1 MSDSS
6 GSGAGGGG
14 GYNIPVSL
22 SAASTYSV
30 PQTVNAPYTVVFGS
44 ANKTG
49 GDTEVSPV
57 NYNPATAVA
66 SAALGGD
73 SNAQAGAQGLT
84 QAAGLLSGGGS
95 TNKYLLYG
103 GIALAVV
110 AVALVAYKV
119 VKG

>member
-1 MSDSS
+1 MADT
-6 GSGAGGGG
+6 GTGGGG

-22 SAASTYSV
+22 SAAQTYSV

-84 QAAGLLSGGGS
+84 QSPGLLGGTGS
-95 TNKYLLYG
+95 NKTILLYG
-103 GIALAVV
+103 GIGV
-110 AVALVAYKV
+110 AVLVVGV
-119 VKG
+119 VLFMHFRK

>member
-1 MSDSS
+1 MSDT
-6 GSGAGGGG
+6 GAGGGGGG

-22 SAASTYSV
+22 SAAQTYSV

-84 QAAGLLSGGGS
+84 QQPGLLSGGNS
-95 TNKYLLYG
+95 KQIMLYG
-103 GIALAVV
+103 GIALAVLTV
-110 AVALVAYKV
+110 GLVVYKV
-119 VKG
+119 MKG